1 MSSPFITIEEFNSA
15 TDGPTEG
22 AIYTFANSPAINA
35 IALVVAVGVF
45 IWFLVATCMTHAQPP
60 AVNPPVINPPA
71 THPPAIDPSAIDP
84 SAINPS
90 AINPSAID
98 PSAIN
103 PPATNNEVNKSI
115 DRLSSFIVIG
125 LLSLVAAD
133 YRQSARSRPT
143 AQSVVSSSVAH
154 KDLVHK
160 NLAPLGTGLL
170 GMVGIGLPGDERAR
184 RARARARSR
193 QEKRRKKWTVRSA
206 SGRHHLR

>member
-71 THPPAIDPSAIDP
+71 THPPAID
-84 SAINPS
+84 
-90 AINPSAID
+90 PSAID

>member
-84 SAINPS
+84 SAI
-90 AINPSAID
+90 D
-98 PSAIN
+98 PSAI
-103 PPATNNEVNKSI
+103 
-115 DRLSSFIVIG
+115 
-125 LLSLVAAD
+125 
-133 YRQSARSRPT
+133 
-143 AQSVVSSSVAH
+143 
-154 KDLVHK
+154 
-160 NLAPLGTGLL
+160 
-170 GMVGIGLPGDERAR
+170 
-184 RARARARSR
+184 
-193 QEKRRKKWTVRSA
+193 
-206 SGRHHLR
+206 

>member
-160 NLAPLGTGLL
+160 TLAPLGTGLL